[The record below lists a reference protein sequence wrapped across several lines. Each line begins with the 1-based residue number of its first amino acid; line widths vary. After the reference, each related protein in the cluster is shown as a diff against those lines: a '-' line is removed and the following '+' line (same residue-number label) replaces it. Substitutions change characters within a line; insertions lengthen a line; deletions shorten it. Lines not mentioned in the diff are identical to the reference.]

1 MSRLWPE
8 GAPIGVRVDGQGRP
22 TAFVWQGRT
31 HQVAQ
36 LRQQWLVDTDWW
48 SEAGRIWRA
57 YAVVTTDTGMLCVV
71 YQDLI
76 SEAWFLAKVYD

>member
-1 MSRLWPE
+1 LASGWMGRDARRRSSGR
-8 GAPIGVRVDGQGRP
+8 GA
-22 TAFVWQGRT
+22 T

-57 YAVVTTDTGMLCVV
+57 YAVMTTDTGMLCVV

>member
-8 GAPIGVRVDGQGRP
+8 GTPIGVRVDGQGRP

-31 HQVAQ
+31 HQVAH

-57 YAVVTTDTGMLCVV
+57 YAVMTTDTGLLCVV